1 VLLNMTAEFYLIV
14 FSMLNVGL
22 VHAGSDTNL
31 QPQTSQSVGVPA
43 AWFSSTLASLLDSVP
58 NSPAFASE
66 GGVLITKAFQ
76 RVTSFKGEQ
85 TSTQQGQVQ
94 VEQTS
99 SIVVQ
104 QNRRV
109 GVNGR
114 NGTGFMFVSF
124 LVGLVAFMW
133 IFIIGTALRVFKGI
147 WGCEV

>member
-1 VLLNMTAEFYLIV
+1 
-14 FSMLNVGL
+14 MLNVGL